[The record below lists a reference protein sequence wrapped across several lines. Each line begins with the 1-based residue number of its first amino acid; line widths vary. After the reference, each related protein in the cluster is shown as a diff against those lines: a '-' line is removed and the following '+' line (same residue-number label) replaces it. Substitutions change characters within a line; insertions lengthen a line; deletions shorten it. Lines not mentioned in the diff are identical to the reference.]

1 MFHPAIL
8 ETHMKKT
15 LHILFVGWIVFA
27 LGLSSAQANE
37 LPRLIESDFEKT
49 AEAGEW
55 PAGWPRNANAS
66 WLEEEGN
73 GFLRLEATEP
83 DKTIMLYRE
92 IGIPEGAEALEL
104 SFRLRVSNLKRGQNS
119 WFDAR
124 IMMEWM
130 DGKRAKV
137 SPNPPTANQGRNTDG
152 WVERVIPF
160 NVPAGA
166 RTLKFMPSLFRVDT
180 GTFDLDDVVL
190 KVVPKLVGDAD
201 PVQARQ
207 NLAVAKVQTQQ
218 NQAAAAFER
227 SGNLISN
234 GDFKADG
241 SVDGVPE
248 HWPRAG
254 ERLLYPEENDNR
266 FMRVKSNPG
275 EVSMV
280 YRRILIP
287 IDTKALEL
295 SWRWRVTELRPGA
308 QPWFDARLMMN
319 FQDANNQ
326 KLTPGPPAAYTRR
339 SVDEW
344 SERSI
349 QFLVP
354 EGAVALEFM
363 PSLFRVRSGVLD
375 MDDLVLRPVEPEA
388 LLARQAAAA
397 AERARLTVPP
407 EEAKKDQWPPELKV
421 VGNRLHDPEGR
432 EVWLQGVNIASLDW
446 NPRGENVLKSAQV
459 ALEEWKA
466 NVIRLPVKDEYW
478 FDEAGG
484 EAYRTL
490 IDNVITYTANRGAYL
505 VLDLHR
511 YRAVRPEYRTFW
523 IDAATRYKN
532 HPAVLFDL
540 INEPHGTTWEVWRN
554 GGFVEERQTKADE
567 DSFLAAD
574 EAARARQGFES
585 IGMQPLVDAVRETG
599 ARNILVVGALD
610 WAYDLGGILKG
621 YAIDEHENGN
631 GIMYATHVYPWK
643 KGWQS
648 KFLDVA
654 AVHPILV
661 GEVGAD
667 ANKMNW
673 MPAENQEDASTWA
686 PDMMALMQKH
696 RLNYTAWCFHPSA
709 SPRML
714 LDWNY
719 TPTPFWGQIV
729 KDALS
734 GKAFELQRPYR

>member
-1 MFHPAIL
+1 
-8 ETHMKKT
+8 
-15 LHILFVGWIVFA
+15 
-27 LGLSSAQANE
+27 
-37 LPRLIESDFEKT
+37 
-49 AEAGEW
+49 
-55 PAGWPRNANAS
+55 
-66 WLEEEGN
+66 
-73 GFLRLEATEP
+73 
-83 DKTIMLYRE
+83 
-92 IGIPEGAEALEL
+92 
-104 SFRLRVSNLKRGQNS
+104 
-119 WFDAR
+119 
-124 IMMEWM
+124 
-130 DGKRAKV
+130 
-137 SPNPPTANQGRNTDG
+137 
-152 WVERVIPF
+152 
-160 NVPAGA
+160 
-166 RTLKFMPSLFRVDT
+166 
-180 GTFDLDDVVL
+180 
-190 KVVPKLVGDAD
+190 
-201 PVQARQ
+201 
-207 NLAVAKVQTQQ
+207 
-218 NQAAAAFER
+218 
-227 SGNLISN
+227 
-234 GDFKADG
+234 
-241 SVDGVPE
+241 
-248 HWPRAG
+248 
-254 ERLLYPEENDNR
+254 
-266 FMRVKSNPG
+266 MRVKSNPG